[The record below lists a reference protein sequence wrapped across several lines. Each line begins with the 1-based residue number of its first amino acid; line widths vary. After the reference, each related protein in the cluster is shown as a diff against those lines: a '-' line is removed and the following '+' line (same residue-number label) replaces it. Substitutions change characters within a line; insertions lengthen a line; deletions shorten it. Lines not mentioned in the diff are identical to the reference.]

1 MLKDCSMAHRSDA
14 PMTWAESFLNTL
26 KENDVRLVTYVPD
39 NVLTPLIKGATTD
52 NYFISACA
60 TREDEAVGMV
70 AGAWMGGMRGCV
82 MMQTS
87 GFALI
92 ANALASLIVPYQ
104 IPAIIVVSE
113 RGTLGEFNIGQ
124 VTVARTMRPTLDA
137 IAVVHHTLTDETT
150 MPLIVDK
157 SIKQAFTTQS
167 PVVFILSP
175 LLTGGNP
182 AAAAKLQ

>member
-1 MLKDCSMAHRSDA
+1 MIWSD
-14 PMTWAESFLNTL
+14 TFLRVM
-26 KENDVRLVTYVPD
+26 KENDIRLVSYVPD
-39 NVLTPLIKGATTD
+39 NVLTPLIGGAAAD
-52 NYFISACA
+52 NYFMSVGA
-60 TREDEAVGMV
+60 TREDEALGTL
-70 AGAWMGGMRGCV
+70 AGAYMGGLRGIV

-87 GFALI
+87 GFALV

-104 IPAIIVVSE
+104 IPAVLAVSE

-124 VTVARTMRPTLDA
+124 ATVARTMRPVLDS
-137 IAVVHHTLTDETT
+137 IAVAHHTLTDEAT
-150 MPLIVDK
+150 MPFIVDK

-182 AAAAKLQ
+182 LAAAKLK

>member
-1 MLKDCSMAHRSDA
+1 MSWSDRFLHALKQ
-14 PMTWAESFLNTL
+14 
-26 KENDVRLVTYVPD
+26 NDVRLVTYVPD
-39 NVLTPLIKGATTD
+39 NVLVPLINGAAAD
-52 NYFISACA
+52 NYFMAVGA
-60 TREDEAVGMV
+60 TREDEAVGTL
-70 AGAWMGGMRGCV
+70 AGAYMGGLRGV
-82 MMQTS
+82 AMMQTS

-124 VTVARTMRPTLDA
+124 VTVSRTMRPTLDA
-137 IAVVHHTLTDETT
+137 IAVAHHTLTDESS
-150 MPLIVDK
+150 MAFILDK

-167 PVVFILSP
+167 PVVLILSP

-182 AAAAKLQ
+182 LAAAKLQ